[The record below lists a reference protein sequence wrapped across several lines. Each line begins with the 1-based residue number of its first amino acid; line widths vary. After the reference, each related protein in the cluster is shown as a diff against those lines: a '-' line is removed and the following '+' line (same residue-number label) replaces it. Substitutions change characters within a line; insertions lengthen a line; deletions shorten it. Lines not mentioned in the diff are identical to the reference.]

1 MREKEVSM
9 PVIHTAITTDPID
22 QSRLEALVSNAHAG
36 ARVSFTGLIRDHDEE
51 AEGVVVGLDYTC
63 HPDADRFLAG
73 VAASVASD
81 LDPEGKAVLAVEHRI
96 GSLMVGDVAIVAV
109 AASAHRGQAFD
120 LCQTLVDR
128 VKAEVPIWKH
138 QHEESGRASWS
149 NLGLPQ

>member
-9 PVIHTAITTDPID
+9 PVIHAAITTDPIA
-22 QSRLEALVSNAHAG
+22 QSGLEALVSNAPAG
-36 ARVSFTGLIRDHDEE
+36 ARVSFAGLIRDHDEE
-51 AEGVVVGLDYTC
+51 AEVVVVGLDYTC

-81 LDPEGKAVLAVEHRI
+81 LDPEGRAVLAVEHRI
-96 GSLMVGDVAIVAV
+96 GSLRVGDVAIVAV
-109 AASAHRGQAFD
+109 AASAHRSQAFE
-120 LCQTLVDR
+120 LCQALVDR

>member
-1 MREKEVSM
+1 M
-9 PVIHTAITTDPID
+9 PVVHAAITTDPID
-22 QSRLEALVSNAHAG
+22 QSRLEALVSSAHSG
-36 ARVSFTGLIRDHDEE
+36 ARVSFAGLIRDHDEE

-73 VAASVASD
+73 VAASVASE
-81 LDPEGKAVLAVEHRI
+81 LDPEGRAVIAVEHRI
-96 GSLMVGDVAIVAV
+96 GSLGVGEAAIVAV
-109 AASAHRGQAFD
+109 AASAHRGQAFE
-120 LCQTLVDR
+120 LCRTLVDR

>member
-1 MREKEVSM
+1 MADPKPS
-9 PVIHTAITTDPID
+9 PASAITTAPIA
-22 QSRLEALVSNAHAG
+22 QSRLETLVSSAHAG
-36 ARVSFTGLIRDHDEE
+36 ARVSFAGLIRDHDEE

-73 VAASVASD
+73 VAASVASE
-81 LDPEGKAVLAVEHRI
+81 LDPEGRAVIAVEHRI
-96 GSLMVGDVAIVAV
+96 GSLGVGEVAIVAV
-109 AASAHRGQAFD
+109 AASAHRDQAFE
-120 LCQTLVDR
+120 LCRTLVDR

>member
-1 MREKEVSM
+1 M
-9 PVIHTAITTDPID
+9 PVVHAAITTDPID
-22 QSRLEALVSNAHAG
+22 QSRLEDLVSSAHSG
-36 ARVSFTGLIRDHDEE
+36 ARVSFAGLIRDHDEE

-73 VAASVASD
+73 VAASVASE
-81 LDPEGKAVLAVEHRI
+81 LDPEGMAVIAVEHRI
-96 GSLMVGDVAIVAV
+96 GSLGVGEVAIVAV
-109 AASAHRGQAFD
+109 AASAHRGQAFE
-120 LCQTLVDR
+120 LCRTLVDR

>member
-1 MREKEVSM
+1 M
-9 PVIHTAITTDPID
+9 PVVHAAITTDPID
-22 QSRLEALVSNAHAG
+22 QSRLETLVSSARAG
-36 ARVSFTGLIRDHDEE
+36 ARVSFAGLIRDHDEE

-73 VAASVASD
+73 VAASVASE
-81 LDPEGKAVLAVEHRI
+81 LDPEGRAVIAVEHRI
-96 GSLMVGDVAIVAV
+96 GSLGVGEVAIVAV
-109 AASAHRGQAFD
+109 AASAHRGQAFE
-120 LCQTLVDR
+120 LCRTLVDR

>member
-1 MREKEVSM
+1 M

-22 QSRLEALVSNAHAG
+22 QSRLEALVFSAHAG
-36 ARVSFTGLIRDHDEE
+36 ARVSFAGLIRDHDEE

-73 VAASVASD
+73 VAASVASEM
-81 LDPEGKAVLAVEHRI
+81 DPEGRAVLAVEHRV
-96 GSLMVGDVAIVAV
+96 GSLGVGEVAIVAV
-109 AASAHRGQAFD
+109 AASAHRDQAFE
-120 LCQTLVDR
+120 LCQALVDR
-128 VKAEVPIWKH
+128 VKAGVPIWKH

>member
-1 MREKEVSM
+1 M
-9 PVIHTAITTDPID
+9 
-22 QSRLEALVSNAHAG
+22 
-36 ARVSFTGLIRDHDEE
+36 SFAGLIRDHDEE
-51 AEGVVVGLDYTC
+51 AEGVVIGLDYTC

-81 LDPEGKAVLAVEHRI
+81 LDPEGRAVLAVEHRI
-96 GSLMVGDVAIVAV
+96 GSLGVGEVAIVAV
-109 AASAHRGQAFD
+109 AASAHRDQAFE

>member
-1 MREKEVSM
+1 M
-9 PVIHTAITTDPID
+9 PVVHAAITTDPID
-22 QSRLEALVSNAHAG
+22 QSRLEDLVSSAHSG
-36 ARVSFTGLIRDHDEE
+36 ARVSFAGLIRDHDEE

-73 VAASVASD
+73 VAASVASE
-81 LDPEGKAVLAVEHRI
+81 LDPEGRAVIAVEHRI
-96 GSLMVGDVAIVAV
+96 GSLGVGEVAIVAV
-109 AASAHRGQAFD
+109 AASAHRGQAFE
-120 LCQTLVDR
+120 LCRTLVDR

>member
-9 PVIHTAITTDPID
+9 PVIHAAITTDPID

-36 ARVSFTGLIRDHDEE
+36 ARVSFAGLIRDHDEE

-81 LDPEGKAVLAVEHRI
+81 LDPEGRAVLAVEHRI
-96 GSLMVGDVAIVAV
+96 GSLRVGDVAIVAV
-109 AASAHRGQAFD
+109 AASAHRSQAFE
-120 LCQTLVDR
+120 LCRTLVDR

>member
-1 MREKEVSM
+1 M
-9 PVIHTAITTDPID
+9 PVIHTAITADPID
-22 QSRLEALVSNAHAG
+22 QSRLEALVSSAHTG
-36 ARVSFTGLIRDHDEE
+36 ARVSFAGLIRDHDEE

-73 VAASVASD
+73 VAASVVSE
-81 LDPEGKAVLAVEHRI
+81 LDPEGRAVLAVEHRV
-96 GSLMVGDVAIVAV
+96 GSLGVGDVAIVAV
-109 AASAHRGQAFD
+109 AASAHRSQAFE
-120 LCQTLVDR
+120 LCQALVDR